1 VCDSGNHTIENLRS
15 RILTKLERKAMERY
29 LKADGEKDYLMRS
42 LARYAKRDL
51 PTLRVDLDL
60 VERFYKA
67 YVPKKEKR

>member
-1 VCDSGNHTIENLRS
+1 
-15 RILTKLERKAMERY
+15 MERY

>member
-1 VCDSGNHTIENLRS
+1 
-15 RILTKLERKAMERY
+15 MERY

-51 PTLRVDLDL
+51 PTLRADLNL

-67 YVPKKEKR
+67 YVPKKGNGRS